1 MHRVEVGIA
10 GTVLAWVIAAAWVYR
25 FVEAAWGLRRVPNL
39 LEAEYDDEPEGLPG
53 VVVIVPARDEA
64 AKVGECLES
73 LLAQDY
79 GNLRIVAVDD
89 RSSDGTGEIMV
100 AAAGQSGGR
109 LEVLRVDE
117 LPAGWLG
124 KTHAMALAAR
134 GAIAGG
140 GVEYLLFTDADI
152 LFRPD
157 AVRRAVVLAEAERA
171 DHLVVLPTTLAKT
184 RGEGMLLA
192 YLQVMSLWAVRPWR
206 VADPKAMRDA
216 VGVGAFNMMRV
227 DAYGRLGGFE
237 GLRMEVVEDLELGR
251 AVKRAGLRQR
261 VATAPG
267 MVSVHWAAGAGGI
280 VAGMTKNLFA
290 VFRFRVALVVA
301 AAVWIAVFCLGPV
314 AMLGI
319 DEVRWAGVVAV
330 GAVVGLYA
338 LSARTSGISWRYA
351 AGFPVAA
358 VVVVYSMFRSMVVAL
373 VQGGVTWRG
382 TFYRLMELREYAK
395 GRRE

>member
-10 GTVLAWVIAAAWVYR
+10 GTVLAWGIAAAWVYR

-39 LEAEYDDEPEGLPG
+39 LEAEYDDEPVGLPG

-157 AVRRAVVLAEAERA
+157 AVRRTLVMAEAQRA
-171 DHLVVLPTTLAKT
+171 DHCVVLPTTIAKT

-319 DEVRWAGVVAV
+319 DEVRWSGVVAV
-330 GAVVGLYA
+330 GAVVGLYVF
-338 LSARTSGISWRYA
+338 SARTSGISWRYA

-358 VVVVYSMFRSMVVAL
+358 FVVVYSMFRSMVVAL